1 MKITKIEAQKRKDRV
16 NIYID
21 DKFAFGLD
29 DFLRYKYDLKS
40 GKEVSQEFIDDVLEA
55 EELTKVINYTL
66 RILSYR
72 QRTEKEVYNKL
83 REKGYNEKHILEA
96 MEYCKDKNYINDR
109 DFAEVFVR
117 DKVNL
122 NKYGSQRI
130 RYELISKGVA
140 KEVIDDVLL
149 PSSDDELETA
159 MELALKRLPR
169 YKNDDRP
176 AIYRKLG
183 GFLQRKGYPYD
194 IVKKVLNK
202 VLD

>member
-1 MKITKIEAQKRKDRV
+1 
-16 NIYID
+16 
-21 DKFAFGLD
+21 
-29 DFLRYKYDLKS
+29 
-40 GKEVSQEFIDDVLEA
+40 
-55 EELTKVINYTL
+55 
-66 RILSYR
+66 
-72 QRTEKEVYNKL
+72 
-83 REKGYNEKHILEA
+83 

-159 MELALKRLPR
+159 MELALK
-169 YKNDDRP
+169 D
-176 AIYRKLG
+176 
-183 GFLQRKGYPYD
+183 F
-194 IVKKVLNK
+194 KV
-202 VLD
+202 